1 MVVVGYDPRC
11 QTHSG
16 AVGPLVAGDGR
27 AETSPQLGQPVR
39 EPSGRMCRGV
49 VKLADHSDSKNSF
62 YDLLFS
68 PLSDK
73 GSCLNGNRNQMHRPV
88 QNEEER

>member
-1 MVVVGYDPRC
+1 MV
-11 QTHSG
+11 
-16 AVGPLVAGDGR
+16 GDGR